1 MMGWVDTVPM
11 PLVRLIGALEVL
23 GATGL
28 ILPPLTGIA
37 SWLAIAAAIGLVLIQ
52 IDGITVHLT
61 RGEARQIGL
70 NIVLLA
76 AAAATAWLGTT
87 WL

>member
-1 MMGWVDTVPM
+1 MMW
-11 PLVRLIGALEVL
+11 RLTSGNHRGRRHV
-23 GATGL
+23 GV
-28 ILPPLTGIA
+28 
-37 SWLAIAAAIGLVLIQ
+37 AAAIGLVLVQ
-52 IDGITVHLT
+52 VGGAALHLS

-76 AAAATAWLGTT
+76 TAAVTAWLGIA